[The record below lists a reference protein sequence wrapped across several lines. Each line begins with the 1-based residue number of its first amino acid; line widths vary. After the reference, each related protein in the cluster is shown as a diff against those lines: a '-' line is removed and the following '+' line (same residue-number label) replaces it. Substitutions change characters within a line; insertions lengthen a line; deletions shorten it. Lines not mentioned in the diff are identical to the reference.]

1 MVFHNDIII
10 NRKLSNNKSISNL
23 SNKRRRGRNSKKN
36 KLRRITHMV
45 KGDIKM
51 IVIPAESMGFKGY
64 VITILFVLVF
74 LILIPFLKRGD

>member
-1 MVFHNDIII
+1 
-10 NRKLSNNKSISNL
+10 
-23 SNKRRRGRNSKKN
+23 
-36 KLRRITHMV
+36 MV